1 MPRRF
6 AMLAQPQLGVAMPH
20 RRIPLSRLLLLAGNA
35 LTALTAL
42 TALATLTAPAAWA
55 QADRP
60 ALRIL
65 VGFPPGGS
73 ADTIARL
80 LAERLPSQLGGQTVL
95 VDNKPGAAGRIAIDT
110 LKNAAPDGNTVI
122 VMPSGPVVLF
132 PHVYRKLNY
141 DVNKD
146 LAPISQLATFQ
157 FCVVSGPKSNVKTMA
172 EMIARAKADP
182 STASYGSSGNGTV
195 PHFLG
200 LMIGDAAG
208 IDFQHVP
215 FQGGAPAMTALVGG
229 HIGYTMDVVTE
240 ALEQHRAGK
249 VRIIAV
255 AGAQRASQLPEV
267 PTLREQGVAMDA
279 GAWFAMYG
287 PGGLAPAQAQRLS
300 LAVQAAMKEAAF
312 AQRMSALGL
321 EPIGSTPEQLTAV
334 QRADF
339 AKWAK
344 PVKESG
350 FQAD

>member
-1 MPRRF
+1 MQRRT
-6 AMLAQPQLGVAMPH
+6 
-20 RRIPLSRLLLLAGNA
+20 LLL
-35 LTALTAL
+35 TAAAFST
-42 TALATLTAPAAWA
+42 PAVWA

-60 ALRIL
+60 PLRIL

-80 LAERLPSQLGGQTVL
+80 LAEKLPAQLSGQTVV
-95 VDNKPGAAGRIAIDT
+95 VDNKPGAAGRIAIDQ

-146 LAPISQLATFQ
+146 LAPISQLASFQ
-157 FCVVSGPKSNVKTMA
+157 FCVVSGPKSNVKNMA
-172 EMIARAKADP
+172 ELAARAKADV
-182 STASYGSSGNGTV
+182 STASFGSSGNGTV

-200 LMIGDAAG
+200 LMIGEAAG
-208 IDFQHVP
+208 VDLQHVP
-215 FQGGAPAMTALVGG
+215 FQGGAPAMTALMGG

-255 AGAQRASQLPEV
+255 AGAQRAPQLPDV
-267 PTLREQGVAMDA
+267 PTLREQGVALDA
-279 GAWFAMYG
+279 SAWFAMYG
-287 PGGLAPAQAQRLS
+287 PGGLPAAQAQRLS
-300 LAVQAAMKEAAF
+300 QAVQAALKDSAF
-312 AQRMSALGL
+312 AQRMNALGL
-321 EPIGSTPEQLTAV
+321 EPIGSTPEQLTTV
-334 QRADF
+334 QRADL

-344 PVKESG
+344 PVKASG

>member
-1 MPRRF
+1 MQRR
-6 AMLAQPQLGVAMPH
+6 A
-20 RRIPLSRLLLLAGNA
+20 LLLSAA
-35 LTALTAL
+35 
-42 TALATLTAPAAWA
+42 ALAAPVAWA
-55 QADRP
+55 QSDRP
-60 ALRIL
+60 PLRVL

-73 ADTIARL
+73 ADIIARL
-80 LAERLPSQLGGQTVL
+80 LAERLPAQLGGQNVV
-95 VDNKPGAAGRIAIDT
+95 VDNKPGAAGRIAIEQ
-110 LKNAAPDGNTVI
+110 LKNASPDGNTVL

-132 PHVYRKLNY
+132 PHVFKKLNY

-146 LAPISQLATFQ
+146 LAPISQLASFQ

-172 EMIARAKADP
+172 ELVARAKADP

-200 LMIGDAAG
+200 LMIGEAAG
-208 IDFQHVP
+208 IEFQHVP
-215 FQGGAPAMTALVGG
+215 FQGGAPAMTALMGG

-249 VRIIAV
+249 VRVIAV
-255 AGAQRASQLPEV
+255 AGAQRAPQLPDV

-287 PGGLAPAQAQRLS
+287 PGGLPAAQAQRLS
-300 LAVQAAMKEAAF
+300 VAVQTAMKDAAF

-321 EPIGSTPEQLTAV
+321 EPIGSTPEQLAAV
-334 QRADF
+334 QKADF

-344 PVKESG
+344 PVKASG